1 MLGKL
6 MKYELKAT
14 ARWFLPLYC
23 GIIIFAVFSK
33 ISTTV
38 INLEEIKHLS
48 SDNLFIQMIVN
59 TAMLVSAFLYAFIII
74 TTIVMTFVIAIRR
87 FYKNLLSD
95 EGYLMFTLP
104 VSSHK
109 LLLSKFLTT
118 MIWYVCSIVVIMIS
132 LFILFISKEFFGALL
147 IFPEAISQLLDEFS
161 KVPSLMI
168 FSILTLI
175 DTFISFPFLILMIY
189 VSIAIGHTRHNHKV
203 LYSFGTFLGLNII
216 ISIISNII
224 SFIFFL
230 PYTNLFFSFSPVSDY
245 TFDNTPINRV
255 DNLAVID
262 ATFNSLNSLLIFSL
276 IFSVALSVAFY
287 FVTNYILSKK
297 LNLE

>member
-23 GIIIFAVFSK
+23 GIIIFAIFSK

-59 TAMLVSAFLYAFIII
+59 TAMLVSAFLYGFIII

-147 IFPEAISQLLDEFS
+147 IFPEAISQLLDEFA
-161 KVPSLMI
+161 KVPSLML
-168 FSILTLI
+168 FLILTLI
-175 DTFISFPFLILMIY
+175 DSFISFPFLILMIY

-230 PYTNLFFSFSPVSDY
+230 PYTNLFSFSVNGY
-245 TFDNTPINRV
+245 TFDNTPINPA
-255 DNLAVID
+255 DNLSVID
-262 ATFNSLNSLLIFSL
+262 ATFNTLNGLLIFSF
-276 IFSVALSVAFY
+276 IFSIALSVAFY